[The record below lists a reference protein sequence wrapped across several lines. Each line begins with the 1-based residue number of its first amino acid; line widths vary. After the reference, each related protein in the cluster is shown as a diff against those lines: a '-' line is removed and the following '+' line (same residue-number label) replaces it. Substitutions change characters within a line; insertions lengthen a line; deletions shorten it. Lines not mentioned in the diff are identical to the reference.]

1 MNANDPSPAAL
12 YRLSDPRQTRTYE
25 RLARLVGPGPA
36 AFFLD
41 ACRLMEEGKP
51 FQSTT
56 HLVAHLLREIESA
69 LRDVLEPI
77 SRWPERKKAT
87 KDNSQEGP
95 CR

>member
-1 MNANDPSPAAL
+1 MNADDQSLAPI

-41 ACRLMEEGKP
+41 TCRLMDEGRP
-51 FQSTT
+51 FRSTT

-77 SRWPERKKAT
+77 SRYL
-87 KDNSQEGP
+87 Q
-95 CR
+95 